1 MIRWLPE
8 GRLRRSALA
17 LTVGL
22 ATIVT
27 INAAASLLRWGLV
40 NSATLSADVL
50 NLIGQW
56 LTLLIFCSFI
66 VGLGRAM
73 LMLSRPSWRLPPIP
87 DQIATALGPF
97 PLILA
102 LALLLTAGEERIN
115 SVIASSLA
123 LTVAVNGLTALVTAL
138 IFSSPCCVIAVPAGA
153 SSWSAPPASPGCCP
167 SSWRSGW
174 R

>member
-1 MIRWLPE
+1 M
-8 GRLRRSALA
+8 
-17 LTVGL
+17 
-22 ATIVT
+22 
-27 INAAASLLRWGLV
+27 
-40 NSATLSADVL
+40 L

-66 VGLGRAM
+66 VGLGRAV

-138 IFSSPCCVIAVPAGA
+138 IFFFALLRHRRTRRRFELER
-153 SSWSAPPASPGCCP
+153 PPASPGCCP
-167 SSWRSGW
+167 SWWRCGW